1 MPGNYITPKT
11 SYLQDKDVS
20 RSNIIGHTTIR
31 KTQVFR
37 IVAKDE
43 FITFRL

>member
-1 MPGNYITPKT
+1 MKYITPKT
-11 SYLQDKDVS
+11 SIQFNAKNAGFDVS

-37 IVAKDE
+37 IV
-43 FITFRL
+43 IVGIR